1 MLQNAS
7 ATAFT
12 ISELLRGSK
21 HGVRGCNITHTPLP
35 RLALR
40 NPEDCSSGF
49 NLFAKVAKN
58 IFEKLVKNFLSKI
71 GVEHR
76 CFIFLLRLS
85 VNMLIVYILFK
96 KGKLYHKNYKQRDK
110 FNKIRLM
117 LTR

>member
-21 HGVRGCNITHTPLP
+21 HGVRGCNITLTHTPLP

-49 NLFAKVAKN
+49 NLFAKAAKN

-76 CFIFLLRLS
+76 CFIFFTKIKCQYAYS
-85 VNMLIVYILFK
+85 
-96 KGKLYHKNYKQRDK
+96 LYTFQKR
-110 FNKIRLM
+110 
-117 LTR
+117 